1 VRCGDSARLDPVPGR
16 RVRVLLVHHQ
26 PVFAESLRLQLS
38 EDDRIDV
45 VGLARDGKEAIEL
58 AESLQPDV
66 VLMDIAIPVID
77 GVEATRRMR
86 AVAPGS
92 HVLILTGVECG
103 EDMVRA
109 RDAGAS
115 GFVRKNQP
123 AAELTEAISQ
133 ISALARAFAPDRER
147 HINAGN

>member
-1 VRCGDSARLDPVPGR
+1 VRCGDSARLDPAPGR
-16 RVRVLLVHHQ
+16 RVRLLLVLHQ

-45 VGLARDGKEAIEL
+45 VGLARDGEEAVEL
-58 AESLQPDV
+58 AETLQPDV
-66 VLMDIAIPVID
+66 VLTDLAIPVIG

-86 AVAPGS
+86 AVAPDA
-92 HVLILTGVECG
+92 HVVMLTGVECG
-103 EDMVRA
+103 EDMARA

-115 GFVRKNQP
+115 GFVRKNQT

-133 ISALARAFAPDRER
+133 ISALARAFALDREG
-147 HINAGN
+147 HINGAN